1 MNAKHEETESLPE
14 ASSQQ
19 RVLNGIDL
27 SQVRLS
33 ANFEEAA
40 GVERLLL
47 TIPVRKPTRTE
58 FFRVHPSP
66 EYRISVGVIEL
77 KEEGETY
84 LVAGDIAA
92 QLPSEVVPKSI
103 YTCVNRQGVVFLW
116 PVRLPGPDGRLDAWN
131 TSASHIAEL
140 ATRHWLRM
148 LANRGLGAYDVHQ
161 ATAIPTEPNWPS
173 KSFAEL
179 MSIAFRDRFITSE
192 DHPVLRQLRGEV

>member
-1 MNAKHEETESLPE
+1 MNTKTEEAKS
-14 ASSQQ
+14 ASGADGL
-19 RVLNGIDL
+19 LNGIDL
-27 SQVRLS
+27 NQVRLS
-33 ANFEEAA
+33 ADFEEAA

-47 TIPVRKPTRTE
+47 TIPVRKPSRTE

-66 EYRISVGVIEL
+66 EYRINVGVIEL
-77 KEEGETY
+77 KDEGETY
-84 LVAGDIAA
+84 LVAGDIAP
-92 QLPSEVVPKSI
+92 QLPNEVVPKSI
-103 YTCVNRQGVVFLW
+103 FTCVNRQGVLFLW

-179 MSIAFRDRFITSE
+179 MSIAFRDRYITTE